1 MGGAPFA
8 IREWNISFGMG
19 VGCVNLQMAHS
30 LNRFY
35 DSGDVTTY
43 NAASSGDA
51 WLLIGASAAD
61 SVIASSTGLNVAFFR
76 HFRQQKNAEMQD
88 VLDILR
94 LDVVQDLC
102 ILIHMSDCMK
112 QNLLWWIQQEFGNC
126 LEQCAFFGMCFS
138 G

>member
-1 MGGAPFA
+1 MNTLFEKVGNNFCVAKVRAGCCQLFTSLFDPQHWIKWWVGGAPFA
-8 IREWNISFGMG
+8 IREWNISFGTG

-61 SVIASSTGLNVAFFR
+61 SVIASSTGLNVAFFPT
-76 HFRQQKNAEMQD
+76 FSTAEECGD
-88 VLDILR
+88 A
-94 LDVVQDLC
+94 
-102 ILIHMSDCMK
+102 K
-112 QNLLWWIQQEFGNC
+112 TYWIY
-126 LEQCAFFGMCFS
+126 
-138 G
+138 